1 MKKYLDI
8 FRQTFTEFGQDK
20 APRLGAALAYYT
32 IFSLG
37 PILLIAI
44 AVAGMVW
51 GEEAAS
57 GQVSEQLDK
66 VFGRNAADAVETMIA
81 GAARERK
88 GVVATV
94 IGIAMLLF
102 GASGVFGQLKDAL
115 NTIWNVE
122 PEKSAG
128 IMGFVKD
135 RFLSM
140 AMVLGV
146 GFLLLVTLVFDA
158 MISAMG
164 DYITR
169 TAGGEA
175 MMHSIQLVVSFG
187 LVTVLFALIFQ
198 YLPDLDIKWKDVW
211 FGAAFT
217 SLLFVIGKFALG
229 LYLGKAAVGSNF
241 GAAGSLVVLLIWVYY
256 SAQILFF
263 GAEFTQVY
271 ARSYGS
277 LEGDTS
283 KARSRESQLPVPLP
297 VREASPESLRPQRR
311 GDAGKLIAGGAA
323 GLILGTLAGGIAAA
337 IVAVKIV
344 KKLVTMPFK

>member
-8 FRQTFTEFGQDK
+8 FKQTFTEFGQDK

-51 GEEAAS
+51 GQEAAS
-57 GQVSEQLDK
+57 GQVSAQLDK
-66 VFGRNAADAVETMIA
+66 VFGSNAAEAVETMIA
-81 GAARERK
+81 GAAKENK

-94 IGIAMLLF
+94 IGVAMLLF

-122 PEKSAG
+122 PKKSAG

-175 MMHSIQLVVSFG
+175 VMHMIQLVVSFG

-198 YLPDLDIKWKDVW
+198 YLPDLDIEWKDVW
-211 FGAAFT
+211 LGAAFT

-229 LYLGKAAVGSNF
+229 LYLGKAAVGSSF

-277 LEGDTS
+277 LKGDTS
-283 KARSRESQLPVPLP
+283 KARSREIAPAVPAP
-297 VREASPESLRPQRR
+297 ATAASVERPRPR
-311 GDAGKLIAGGAA
+311 KGAGVGKLAAGGAA
-323 GLILGTLAGGIAAA
+323 GLVLGTLVGGITAT
-337 IVAVKIV
+337 IVAVKSV
-344 KKLVTMPFK
+344 KKLLTLPFK